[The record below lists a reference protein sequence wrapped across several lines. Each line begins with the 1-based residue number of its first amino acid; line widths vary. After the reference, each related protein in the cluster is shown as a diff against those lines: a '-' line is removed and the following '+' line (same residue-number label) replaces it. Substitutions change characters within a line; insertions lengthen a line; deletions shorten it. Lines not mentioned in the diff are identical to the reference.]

1 MVKNLDVN
9 KEEKVET
16 SAEQFIE
23 EFSDDDDDDDE
34 SDFSDDEMY
43 IDDYDD
49 WNDCSVASH
58 GVTGEQGMA
67 SHPNR
72 QVKPENKIKKY
83 LS

>member
-1 MVKNLDVN
+1 MVENLDVN

-23 EFSDDDDDDDE
+23 DFSDDDDDDDE

>member
-1 MVKNLDVN
+1 MVENLDVN
-9 KEEKVET
+9 KESDTLTED
-16 SAEQFIE
+16 FIRD
-23 EFSDDDDDDDE
+23 FTDDDDDDDDE

-72 QVKPENKIKKY
+72 QVKHEIIF
-83 LS
+83 LI

>member
-1 MVKNLDVN
+1 MVENLDVN
-9 KEEKVET
+9 KESDT
-16 SAEQFIE
+16 LTE
-23 EFSDDDDDDDE
+23 EFIGDFTDDDDDE
-34 SDFSDDEMY
+34 SDFSEDEMY

-72 QVKPENKIKKY
+72 QVKQDIIF
-83 LS
+83 LI